1 MKRFF
6 HVTLIFM
13 LSLAIAFT
21 NSSAVLADGEDGEH
35 PLEMQVHGYHV
46 TLASQN
52 EWAPGENTIVVTLKD
67 RAGFPLRNANVEISI
82 GPTGDEHAPPEDEH
96 GAPEAASAHG
106 SQEGHSSMPG
116 LEVDEPVVEASDVHA
131 PKEGTNPLS
140 LKELDEHGTYVV
152 ETHLESSGTQE
163 IHVMF
168 HANGEMLQADFVVEI
183 PRVVSKTVVL
193 WGFVTVNALLIAS
206 AGIMKKQSIAVKG
219 R

>member
-6 HVTLIFM
+6 HITLMFM

-35 PLEMQVHGYHV
+35 ALEMQVHGYHV

-52 EWAPGENTIVVTLKD
+52 EWAQGENTLVVTLKD
-67 RAGFPLRNANVEISI
+67 RAGLPLRNANVEISI
-82 GPTGDEHAPPEDEH
+82 GPTADEHAAPDDEH

-116 LEVDEPVVEASDVHA
+116 MELDEPAGEASDLHA
-131 PKEGTNPLS
+131 SNEVTNLLS

-152 ETHLESSGTQE
+152 DTHLETSGTQE

-183 PRVVSKTVVL
+183 PGDGSKTVVL
-193 WGFVTVNALLIAS
+193 WGFVAVNALLIAS
-206 AGIMKKQSIAVKG
+206 AGIMKKQSISAKG